1 MKLLSKVKVGLVTPG
16 QEPSGQLGSA
26 TLVVL
31 IFLFAMVTFLT
42 ASSTTLYHLKRELH
56 RVEARQRL
64 RYLPTPT
71 NAAPT
76 SAQPSE
82 RPTPNGE

>member
-1 MKLLSKVKVGLVTPG
+1 MKLSSKVKVEFVIPG
-16 QEPSGQLGSA
+16 QGPSGQLGSA

-64 RYLPTPT
+64 RYLAPPT

-76 SAQPSE
+76 SAQLSK
-82 RPTPNGE
+82 RLTPNGE